1 MPTHD
6 PSLDIPLDPTS
17 NQIPVPDS
25 NYIPLA
31 DANAVVSQDEAF
43 SRALSAMYWGGYWTA
58 MYHVRQDYPFLSFL
72 SRVSYTFLFSQ
83 AQRQLTTQSTGSNIP
98 SGPKVTA
105 GTAEEEE
112 EDEDLEEI
120 EINNENFTSTQR

>member
-6 PSLDIPLDPTS
+6 PSLDIPSYPTL
-17 NQIPVPDS
+17 NQIPVPEA
-25 NYIPLA
+25 NYIPAA
-31 DANAVVSQDEAF
+31 DANAVASQDEAF

-72 SRVSYTFLFSQ
+72 SQVLYTIFCQ
-83 AQRQLTTQSTGSNIP
+83 AQRQLAVQSTDSNVS
-98 SGPKVTA
+98 SGPEVTA

-120 EINNENFTSTQR
+120 EVDDEDFTSTQR